1 MAGEEGLKVEG
12 IEVGMVALVG
22 KVESTDHAE
31 TKSTYHIE
39 DDSGTIECVQ
49 WNDESTGGSRQDEGI
64 VDGTYVRVVGS
75 VRTQQ
80 EKKYVMVFK
89 ISPVSCDEE
98 VDAHRLEILHSKLLI
113 KKMNDK
119 ENAAIGANYG
129 LSNSMVSGGGA
140 PPAGN
145 SASFGNAKYDTV
157 YKMVAGCDREEGIFR
172 DEVYQQLA
180 GRLAKNDINEALEF
194 LSNEGHIYTT
204 TDDDHFK
211 TTDS

>member
-1 MAGEEGLKVEG
+1 
-12 IEVGMVALVG
+12 MVALVG

-31 TKSTYHIE
+31 TKSTYRIE
-39 DDSGTIECVQ
+39 DDSGSVECVQ

-75 VRTQQ
+75 IRTQQ
-80 EKKYVMVFK
+80 EKKYIMVFK

-129 LSNSMVSGGGA
+129 LSNSMVGSSTA
-140 PPAGN
+140 TSSS
-145 SASFGNAKYDTV
+145 SASFGNAKYDNV
-157 YKMVAGCDREEGIFR
+157 YKMVAGCDRDEGISR